1 MSTNISVPC
10 PEFPPVSADLKVTLP
25 FGELKAFRD
34 FTLSLPTDCNLSFNL
49 LLQIQPLLA
58 SMACMLKILNV
69 IAAMKEFF
77 EAFPDLLKVGAKAGD
92 MVKAITD
99 LGVCLPPGLFV
110 SLALTIKGILQ
121 IILAFLGCLISQLE
135 SILKFQASLD
145 FKSAEG
151 NPTLTA
157 TLNCAKEG
165 AQLTADHLM
174 ASLGPIEPMM
184 QMVGMISEIV
194 GLDITLPS
202 TSAIFTPGAEMAE
215 GIGKLRETVT
225 QMKLVIDAIP
235 G

>member
-1 MSTNISVPC
+1 MNVSVPC

-34 FTLSLPTDCNLSFNL
+34 FSLSLPTDCNLSFNL

-58 SMACMLKILNV
+58 SMACLLKILNV
-69 IAAMKEFF
+69 IASLKEFL
-77 EAFPDLLKVGAKAGD
+77 EAFPNIPQVAVKAGD
-92 MVKAITD
+92 VVKAIGD
-99 LGVCLPPGLFV
+99 LGTCLPPGLFV

-135 SILKFQASLD
+135 SIVNFQASLD
-145 FKSAEG
+145 FKSAAG

-157 TLNCAKEG
+157 TLTCAKEG

-174 ASLGPIEPMM
+174 ASLGPIEPLM
-184 QMVGMISEIV
+184 QMVGMISQIV
-194 GLDITLPS
+194 GLNITLPS
-202 TSAIFTPGAEMAE
+202 TSTIFAPGADMAE
-215 GIGKLRETVT
+215 GIGKLRDTVT
-225 QMKLVIDAIP
+225 QMQQVIDAIP